1 MHKYGNAVQ
10 TLLQFFSRT
19 LNSLCLFRAVSY
31 LFQGTIAKIM
41 DDIIVTPEGI
51 PLIIMSK

>member
-1 MHKYGNAVQ
+1 MHKYGNEVQ

-41 DDIIVTPEGI
+41 DDIMTPEGI